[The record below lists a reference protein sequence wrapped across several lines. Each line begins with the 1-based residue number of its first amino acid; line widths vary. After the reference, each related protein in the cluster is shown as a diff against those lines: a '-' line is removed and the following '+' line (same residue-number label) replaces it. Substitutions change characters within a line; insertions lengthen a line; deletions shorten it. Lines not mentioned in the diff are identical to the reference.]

1 MHHKKSHFQVCK
13 SLENLPVNE
22 ITLDKNV
29 QKTVIVKT
37 NMIHNIQA
45 CIGQKAV
52 KISIS

>member
-13 SLENLPVNE
+13 SLENLNW